1 MTRTALLFTLTAFA
15 VIPAAL
21 RADML
26 GGPLPIARP
35 SRAYG
40 ALAGGAGHTDWRSPN
55 YTEIQVPTQTAPEQ
69 SITYSCDRG
78 NANFPDCD
86 SRSGFSRWSLEGGFA
101 INNFWEL
108 YGRLGASSFTVEP
121 SVNNTSRNGNAPDTR
136 FGFTPFLLV
145 GARGALWQHGPWSV
159 GVIGQY
165 GYTASHGTTT
175 ADYRPNSN
183 DNPYYYGYLHKVEL
197 SRQYQATL
205 AAALQWNIDRFAIYG
220 GPLWSRQQARL
231 TFKNIATGNPE
242 FQYDLR
248 ENKRIGGYLG
258 ARVDF
263 RNSWLLSFEAQSR
276 SGTQG
281 EIALIYQY

>member
-1 MTRTALLFTLTAFA
+1 MSRSALLLTLTALVA
-15 VIPAAL
+15 LPAAL

-35 SRAYG
+35 NKAYA
-40 ALAGGAGHTDWRSPN
+40 ALAGGAGHNDWRSAN
-55 YTEIQVPTQTAPEQ
+55 YTVIQVPTQNTPEM
-69 SITYSCDRG
+69 STTFPCGGGDP
-78 NANFPDCD
+78 NFPDCD

-101 INNFWEL
+101 MNNFWEL
-108 YGRLGASSFTVEP
+108 YGRLGAGSFTVEP
-121 SVNNTSRNGNAPDTR
+121 SVNNTSANGNAPDTR

-145 GARGALWQHGPWSV
+145 GARGALWQHGRWAA

-165 GYTASHGTTT
+165 SYAATHGTTT
-175 ADYRPNSN
+175 ADFRVNSN
-183 DNPYYYGYLHKVEL
+183 DNPYYYGYLDKVEL

-205 AAALQWNIDRFAIYG
+205 ALALQWNFDRFAVYA

-231 TFKNIATGNPE
+231 TFKNIATGDPE

-248 ENKRIGGYLG
+248 EKKRMGGYFG

-263 RNSWLLSFEAQSR
+263 HNNWLLSLEAQSR

-281 EIALIYQY
+281 ELALIYQY